1 MFNKEGI
8 PFFIIVIPF
17 LSILF
22 VSFLSISYYLKL
34 SNETYQT
41 EINEYKRLHLEKL
54 SDTQIINNKEFSVKP
69 IGLKIEN
76 IEKGDYILMV
86 QKPGYKHSETRFI
99 SIDENGITHT
109 DTNNVLAEKRML
121 AAKTPTNE

>member
-1 MFNKEGI
+1 MTIVFMGTQLFAQKVFEIKVKLVKHENKSENHATATLLNANTMEI
-8 PFFIIVIPF
+8 VAENESNKNNEII
-17 LSILF
+17 
-22 VSFLSISYYLKL
+22 
-34 SNETYQT
+34 
-41 EINEYKRLHLEKL
+41 
-54 SDTQIINNKEFSVKP
+54 
-69 IGLKIEN
+69 IEN

-99 SIDENGITHT
+99 SIDENGITHI

>member
-1 MFNKEGI
+1 MKTIQFRKVLLLMTIVFMGTQLFAQKVFEIKVKLVKHENQTANHTTATLLNANTMEIVAENESNKKNE
-8 PFFIIVIPF
+8 II
-17 LSILF
+17 
-22 VSFLSISYYLKL
+22 
-34 SNETYQT
+34 
-41 EINEYKRLHLEKL
+41 
-54 SDTQIINNKEFSVKP
+54 
-69 IGLKIEN
+69 IEN

>member
-1 MFNKEGI
+1 MKTIQFRKVLLLMTIVFMGTQLFAQKVFEIKVKLVKHENQTANHTTATLLNANTMEIVAENESNKNNE
-8 PFFIIVIPF
+8 II
-17 LSILF
+17 
-22 VSFLSISYYLKL
+22 
-34 SNETYQT
+34 
-41 EINEYKRLHLEKL
+41 
-54 SDTQIINNKEFSVKP
+54 
-69 IGLKIEN
+69 IEN

>member
-1 MFNKEGI
+1 MTIVFMGTQLFAQKVFEIKVKLVKHENKSENHATATLLNASTMEI
-8 PFFIIVIPF
+8 VAEKESNRNAEIII
-17 LSILF
+17 
-22 VSFLSISYYLKL
+22 
-34 SNETYQT
+34 T
-41 EINEYKRLHLEKL
+41 
-54 SDTQIINNKEFSVKP
+54 
-69 IGLKIEN
+69 N

-99 SIDENGITHT
+99 SIDENDITHI

>member
-1 MFNKEGI
+1 MKTIQLRKVLLLMGLVFMGTLLYAQNAFEIKVKLVKHENQTENHATATLLNANTMEIVAEKESNRNNE
-8 PFFIIVIPF
+8 IVI
-17 LSILF
+17 
-22 VSFLSISYYLKL
+22 
-34 SNETYQT
+34 T
-41 EINEYKRLHLEKL
+41 
-54 SDTQIINNKEFSVKP
+54 
-69 IGLKIEN
+69 N

-121 AAKTPTNE
+121 AAKTPVDE

>member
-1 MFNKEGI
+1 MKTIQFRKVLLLVSIVFMGTQLFAQKAFEIKVKLVKHENKTANYATATLLNANTMEI
-8 PFFIIVIPF
+8 VAENESNKNNEII
-17 LSILF
+17 
-22 VSFLSISYYLKL
+22 
-34 SNETYQT
+34 
-41 EINEYKRLHLEKL
+41 
-54 SDTQIINNKEFSVKP
+54 
-69 IGLKIEN
+69 IEN

-121 AAKTPTNE
+121 AAKTPAN